1 MADRV
6 VRAAR
11 RVARRTGP
19 VENVAVDITGNV
31 DHHIDVD
38 SDSPSDDEMLEE
50 VVGAP
55 CRARPWIGCPMDPMA
70 IYWI

>member
-1 MADRV
+1 MVDRG

-38 SDSPSDDEMLEE
+38 SDS
-50 VVGAP
+50 
-55 CRARPWIGCPMDPMA
+55 
-70 IYWI
+70 